1 MRFIDTNLFIR
12 YFTRDDEEK
21 AEAVLKLLKRV
32 EKNEEKIITSP
43 LVIFEL
49 VFTLGSYYKVPRR
62 EIKEIMQPVFNL
74 RGLRLDYRDVF
85 ESALELYS
93 QGTLS
98 FADAFN
104 ACFMNKREI
113 KEIYSYDKDFDQ
125 LEGIKRV
132 VP

>member
-32 EKNEEKIITSP
+32 EKNEERIITSP

-85 ESALELYS
+85 EAALELYS
-93 QGTLS
+93 QSNLS
-98 FADAFN
+98 FTDAFN

-113 KEIYSYDKDFDQ
+113 EEIYSFDRDFDQ

>member
-104 ACFMNKREI
+104 ACFMSKREI

>member
-32 EKNEEKIITSP
+32 EKNEERIITSP

-49 VFTLGSYYKVPRR
+49 VFTLGNYYKVPRR

-104 ACFMNKREI
+104 ACFMSKREI

>member
-12 YFTRDDEEK
+12 YFTRDDEER

-49 VFTLGSYYKVPRR
+49 VFTLGNYYKVPRR
-62 EIKEIMQPVFNL
+62 EIKEIMQTVFNL

-93 QGTLS
+93 QGNLS

-104 ACFMNKREI
+104 ACFMSKREI
-113 KEIYSYDKDFDQ
+113 KEIYSFDEDFDQ

>member
-12 YFTRDDEEK
+12 YLTRDDEEK
-21 AEAVLKLLKRV
+21 AEAVLKLLKRA

-74 RGLRLDYRDVF
+74 RGLRLDYREVF

>member
-32 EKNEEKIITSP
+32 EKNEERIITSP

-49 VFTLGSYYKVPRR
+49 VFTLGSYYKVSRS

-85 ESALELYS
+85 EAALELYS
-93 QGTLS
+93 QSNLS
-98 FADAFN
+98 FTDAFN

-113 KEIYSYDKDFDQ
+113 EEIYSFDRDFDQ